1 MLSHAS
7 PVVMNGPGP
16 SKGPSL
22 SNLSSLSA
30 VRQILPP
37 SPKVARLPNPS
48 LASGLRTN
56 GVTSANSSFEK
67 EHHIWL
73 VTGPAGCGKSTVAKY
88 LANSL
93 HWPYI
98 EGDEYH
104 PQANVDKMSAG
115 IPLTDADR
123 WDWLT
128 ALRDSSIHELD
139 QGHDGVVLT
148 CSALKRK
155 YRDVI
160 RVAPYFTPNLR
171 LHFIYLDAPEDL
183 LLQRVLARK
192 NHYMGANM
200 VHSQFDILEPPTSD
214 EVDVISIDV
223 SRPADSVMAEALDR
237 VLNTIY
243 ETKAN
248 PQK

>member
-1 MLSHAS
+1 
-7 PVVMNGPGP
+7 MNGSGP
-16 SKGPSL
+16 SSGPSL
-22 SNLSSLSA
+22 SNLSA
-30 VRQILPP
+30 VRQSLPP

-48 LASGLRTN
+48 LTNGVRTN
-56 GVTSANSSFEK
+56 GATPANGSLEK

-104 PQANVDKMSAG
+104 PKANVDKMSAG

-237 VLNTIY
+237 VLNTIH

-248 PQK
+248 LQK

>member
-1 MLSHAS
+1 MLSCDSAIQMNVQRPSTPANLAS
-7 PVVMNGPGP
+7 PN
-16 SKGPSL
+16 
-22 SNLSSLSA
+22 
-30 VRQILPP
+30 
-37 SPKVARLPNPS
+37 VARLPTPS
-48 LASGLRTN
+48 LPNGVCTN
-56 GVTSANSSFEK
+56 GTAIRNAQPAK

-73 VTGPAGCGKSTVAKY
+73 VTGPAGCGKSTIAKF
-88 LANSL
+88 LANTL

-104 PQANVDKMSAG
+104 PKANVDKMSAG

-128 ALRDSSIHELD
+128 ALREASIHELD
-139 QGHDGVVLT
+139 QGHEGVVLT

-171 LHFIYLDAPEDL
+171 LHFIYLDANEDL
-183 LLQRVLARK
+183 LLQRVMARK

-200 VHSQFDILEPPTSD
+200 VHSQFDILERPTPD

-223 SRPADSVMAEALDR
+223 SRPVEAVMAEALDR
-237 VLNTIY
+237 VLRTMD
-243 ETKAN
+243 EPKTEGRK
-248 PQK
+248 

>member
-1 MLSHAS
+1 MLSCDSPLAMNAQRPAS
-7 PVVMNGPGP
+7 PAKLAP
-16 SKGPSL
+16 SRQTLATAPSVGRLPTSAL
-22 SNLSSLSA
+22 SNGVCANGAVVSST
-30 VRQILPP
+30 LP
-37 SPKVARLPNPS
+37 
-48 LASGLRTN
+48 
-56 GVTSANSSFEK
+56 EK

-73 VTGPAGCGKSTVAKY
+73 VTGPAGCGKSTIAKF
-88 LANSL
+88 LANTL

-104 PQANVDKMSAG
+104 PKANVDKMSAG

-128 ALRDSSIHELD
+128 ALREASIHELD

-171 LHFIYLDAPEDL
+171 LHFIYLDANEEL
-183 LLQRVLARK
+183 LLSRVLARK

-200 VHSQFDILEPPTSD
+200 VHSQFEVLERPTD
-214 EVDVISIDV
+214 EEVDVMKIDV
-223 SRPADSVMAEALDR
+223 SRPVEVVKAEALDR
-237 VLNTIY
+237 VLRTMDRP
-243 ETKAN
+243 KADG
-248 PQK
+248 QK